1 MTSKRMGFVAIALIT
16 AICFVSGGIGVQPA
30 APLLGG
36 TRCGL
41 RIAPPVVQTAPRD
54 LPGDPY
60 GVAAVIAERYP
71 NDFSYPTVTGDAI
84 VLPAVSNM
92 AIGLTMDDAAL
103 AQFIARVQPY
113 YSFPDDPYAS
123 GAMDIS
129 AGFAGITL
137 VAAPTGRSYTQLRA
151 LVDEVFDMRGEAAF
165 ADAHLVAIG
174 IGAGQVVI
182 TVHTLTCD
190 LATAIVDRF
199 GADDIVVE
207 EQPNFNP
214 QLLPGPA

>member
-1 MTSKRMGFVAIALIT
+1 MTSKRIGVVAVALIAAVGFVTGSAGT
-16 AICFVSGGIGVQPA
+16 QPA

-41 RIAPPVVQTAPRD
+41 RIAPPIPAVVPRD

-71 NDFSYPTVTGDAI
+71 NDFGYPTVVDGAI
-84 VLPAVSNM
+84 VLPAVSDM
-92 AIGLTMDDAAL
+92 AIGLTKDDAAL
-103 AQFIARVQPY
+103 ARFIAQVQPY

-123 GAMDIS
+123 GAMDIA

-137 VAAPTGRSYTQLRA
+137 VAAPTGRSYTQLLA
-151 LVDEVFDMRGEAAF
+151 VKDAIFDMRDDPAF
-165 ADAHLVAIG
+165 VDAHLVAIG

-182 TVHTLTCD
+182 TVHELTCD

-207 EQPNFNP
+207 ERPDFNP
-214 QLLPGPA
+214 QPMPAPA